1 MTNGT
6 RADLRELF
14 HKGQLTIGISELS
27 RMTGVSPRQLRYW
40 QKRGTLFLRTRMSRA
55 GLACIH

>member
-14 HKGQLTIGISELS
+14 HKGQLTKQNDWCLATTTTVLAKKGIHYS
-27 RMTGVSPRQLRYW
+27 
-40 QKRGTLFLRTRMSRA
+40 
-55 GLACIH
+55 